1 MGRGS
6 ARTEPG
12 EHDQTVVAVDTVI
25 TVLSSLDPRPQG
37 AMCGARLQL
46 CRGDRCSIVMAVRG
60 WLFYLSGR
68 ASDAIPIIVGGI
80 TAYRSTGATQ
90 SLPVLLSSLASAY
103 AEMGKFED
111 AQRCIDEA
119 IVAIEIQHLCTMRFS
134 ANSLVAPWRSCGA
147 RDDCSFAIFPH
158 RPCLPAQTVPPRR
171 NVKILYRF
179 SRGSSRSSC
188 VVLSIDHDLKR
199 SRNDWPSS
207 RLA

>member
-1 MGRGS
+1 
-6 ARTEPG
+6 
-12 EHDQTVVAVDTVI
+12 
-25 TVLSSLDPRPQG
+25 
-37 AMCGARLQL
+37 MCGARLQL

-119 IVAIEIQHLCTMRFS
+119 IVAIETTKEKWFEADINRLAREIALESPELS
-134 ANSLVAPWRSCGA
+134 ATTAEAYFERALAARYGASIAQVSLRSSAAAKSWG
-147 RDDCSFAIFPH
+147 
-158 RPCLPAQTVPPRR
+158 TPRR
-171 NVKILYRF
+171 SEHGAGLWRNQGKRDQAKLASF
-179 SRGSSRSSC
+179 SLPSTAGSPRGSIRS
-188 VVLSIDHDLKR
+188 I
-199 SRNDWPSS
+199 
-207 RLA
+207 